1 MNTNMNEKN
10 LPLVS
15 VIVPVYGTEKVL
27 PCCLDSILGCTYK
40 NLEVIVVN
48 DCSPGN
54 ASEIIRSYGEMD
66 SRVKLV
72 EYEKN
77 KGLFLARMTGVEA
90 SHGKYIAFLDSDD
103 RVSVD
108 FYRRLVEKAEATD
121 SDMVMGEVIMDFGT
135 HYEYFNYSMSRILNL
150 DLKGKEAADFLFRQM
165 GKDWSLH
172 VVWNKIYRR
181 DLWEKCMPYFKLQT
195 EHLIMCEDVLY
206 SSFLYY
212 FCSHFTNIHGDFV
225 YYTQSD
231 LGSTQSKNKSLKQLE
246 KSIND
251 IRHVFNILHDAFQN
265 RIQDDTYLEMIK
277 GWQGNLK
284 GTWIAIISHGNNSW
298 LEKRKLLA
306 ILNEDNIQPNNGGQ
320 AFSMAITSQKR
331 LWGEELKCKIC
342 QKKTKVVSFDIFDTL
357 VQRPFWEPT
366 DLFYFLGIYANQVLH
381 AGDLLSFRDIRIS
394 AERKAREIGRLNH
407 PSWEEITLD
416 DIYDVLQ
423 DWLGMT
429 DDQRQAVENR
439 EIELELK
446 YCHPRSYARELFQ
459 LCHALGKRIIITSD
473 MYLPKEAVEKILA
486 RCGYEGYE
494 KLYLSSDVKLGKWSG
509 NLYQHICKDLD
520 VSPENI
526 LHIGDTAPSDV
537 DMAKKK
543 GLQSFHFPKAVDRLM
558 NAVPEM
564 YGGELFHRLY
574 ASPFA
579 LREGWQFVR
588 FFGLKCLLAVAA
600 QTIFD
605 NPYVQFHPETDF
617 NADPNVIGTAAL
629 GMHIFAVAQWMAE
642 EVEKNGYHN
651 LNFMAR
657 DGYLAMEC
665 FDALNRIYKLP
676 VREDY
681 LYLTRS
687 VMLPLQIDEPCDLA
701 GMVPNFNIFNQT
713 PAKIFDEFQPIM
725 VKEWYD
731 RREDF
736 CRKHGFLMDK
746 TFSTLEEYYDF
757 IKVFKDDFID
767 RSQVEAYKKKIYS
780 YLEPSFQGKTA
791 TFDVGYSCRVESN
804 LRRNFGFD
812 VTPYYIHVNNHI
824 PFYRADK
831 NNMDFHTFYKYS
843 PGVTGVIRELL
854 ISKQAPSCDH
864 LEIADGK
871 VRPVF
876 KKYHPDFMETY
887 MVSAIQDS
895 ALRYVKKIVTLFGED
910 IRYLYYQREDAS
922 LPFEYY
928 CSLSKIKDRQIF
940 AYSDFEDDL
949 GLGKSVKTFD
959 YWNGQIEN
967 VASGLSGAM
976 DWSLHW
982 IPSKWQRAICL
993 YYMNRDYLKYKV
1005 STKLQNHPKK
1015 LAVLKVGYRGLRKVY
1030 RSFKRK

>member
-1 MNTNMNEKN
+1 MNTDLNDKN
-10 LPLVS
+10 RPLIS

-40 NLEVIVVN
+40 NIEVIVVN

-54 ASEIIRSYGEMD
+54 ASEIIRSYEEMD

-103 RVSVD
+103 KVSID
-108 FYRRLVEKAEATD
+108 LYRRLVEQAERTD
-121 SDMVMGEVIMDFGT
+121 SDMVMGEVVKDFGN
-135 HYEYFNYSMSRILNL
+135 HYEYHNYAMSRVLDL
-150 DLKGKEAADFLFRQM
+150 DLKGREAADFLFKQM

-172 VVWNKIYRR
+172 VVWNKLYRR

-231 LGSTQSKNKSLKQLE
+231 SASTQSKNKSFKQLE
-246 KSIND
+246 KSICD
-251 IRHVFNILHDAFQN
+251 IRHVFSILYDAFHN

-284 GTWIAIISHGNNSW
+284 GTYIDIITHGSKSQ
-298 LEKRKLLA
+298 LEKRKLLK
-306 ILNEDNIQPNNGGQ
+306 ILNEDDIQPNKGGQ
-320 AFSMAITSQKR
+320 AFGLAITSQKR

-342 QKKTKVVSFDIFDTL
+342 DDKTKVVSFDIFDTL
-357 VQRPFWEPT
+357 VYRPFWEPT
-366 DLFYFLGIYANQVLH
+366 DLFYLLGIYANQVLH
-381 AGDLLSFRDIRIS
+381 AGDLLSFREIRIT
-394 AERKAREIGRLNH
+394 AEQKAREIGKLSH

-416 DIYDVLQ
+416 DIYDVIE
-423 DWLGMT
+423 DWLGLT
-429 DDQRQAVENR
+429 YEQRQILEKK
-439 EIELELK
+439 EMELELQ

-459 LCHALGKRIIITSD
+459 LARALGKKIIITSD
-473 MYLPKEAVEKILA
+473 MYLPKETVEKILIH
-486 RCGYEGYE
+486 CGYEGYE

-509 NLYQHICKDLD
+509 NLYQYLSKDLHTA
-520 VSPENI
+520 PENI
-526 LHIGDTAPSDV
+526 LHIGDTMPSDV

-543 GLQSFHFPKAVDRLM
+543 GLQSYHFPKAVDRFM
-558 NAVPEM
+558 NSVPAM
-564 YGGELFHRLY
+564 YGGELFHKLY
-574 ASPFA
+574 ASSFA
-579 LREGWQFVR
+579 LRDGWQFVR

-600 QTIFD
+600 QTIFA

-617 NADPNVIGTAAL
+617 NADPDVIGTVAL
-629 GMHIFAVAQWMAE
+629 GMHMFAVVQWLAE
-642 EVEKNGYHN
+642 EVKRNGYEN

-665 FDALNRIYKLP
+665 FNELNRIYKLP

-687 VMLPLQIDEPCDLA
+687 VMLPLQLDKPYDLA
-701 GMVPNFNIFNQT
+701 GMVPNFNIYNQT
-713 PAKIFDEFQPIM
+713 PEKLFNEFQPVM
-725 VKEWYD
+725 KHDRYEERKE
-731 RREDF
+731 F
-736 CRKHGFLMDK
+736 CSNHGFIMDK
-746 TFSTLEEYYDF
+746 TFSSLGEYYDF
-757 IKVFKDDFID
+757 IKEFKDDFID
-767 RSQVEAYKKKIYS
+767 QNSLKAYKEKIYS
-780 YLEPSFQGKTA
+780 YLKPAFHGKSA

-831 NNMDFHTFYKYS
+831 NDMDFHTFYKYS

-854 ISKQAPSCDH
+854 ISKLAPSCDY
-864 LEIADGK
+864 LEVVDGK
-871 VRPVF
+871 IKPVF

-887 MVSAIQDS
+887 MVSAIQQS
-895 ALRYVKKIVTLFGED
+895 ALRYVKNVVNLFGED

-949 GLGKSVKTFD
+949 GFGKSVKTFD

-967 VASGLSGAM
+967 VASGLTGTM

-1005 STKLQNHPKK
+1005 STKLENHPKK
-1015 LAVLKVGYRGLRKVY
+1015 LAVLKAGYRGLRKVY
-1030 RSFKRK
+1030 RSLKRK

>member
-1 MNTNMNEKN
+1 MNTDMNEKN

-27 PCCLDSILGCTYK
+27 PRCLDSILGCTYK
-40 NLEVIVVN
+40 NIEVIAVN

-72 EYEKN
+72 EHEKN
-77 KGLFLARMTGVEA
+77 KGLFLARMTGVKA
-90 SHGKYIAFLDSDD
+90 SHGKYISFLDSDD
-103 RVSVD
+103 RVSID
-108 FYRRLVEKAEATD
+108 LYRRLVEKAETTD

-135 HYEYFNYSMSRILNL
+135 HYEYFNYSMSRVLDL

-181 DLWEKCMPYFKLQT
+181 DLWEKCMPCFKLQT

-225 YYTQSD
+225 YYTQSESA
-231 LGSTQSKNKSLKQLE
+231 STQTKNKPVKQLE
-246 KSIND
+246 KNIGD
-251 IRHVFNILHDAFQN
+251 IRHVFHILYDAFHN
-265 RIQDDTYLEMIK
+265 RIQDDTYLEMIR

-298 LEKRKLLA
+298 TEKRKLLK
-306 ILNEDNIQPNNGGQ
+306 ILNEDDIEPNNGGQ
-320 AFSMAITSQKR
+320 AFRMAITSQKR

-342 QKKTKVVSFDIFDTL
+342 QEKTKIVSFDIFDTL

-366 DLFYFLGIYANQVLH
+366 DLFYLLGIYANRVLH

-394 AERKAREIGRLNH
+394 AERKAREIGRLH
-407 PSWEEITLD
+407 RPSWEEITLD

-486 RCGYEGYE
+486 RCGYEGYD

-509 NLYQHICKDLD
+509 NLYQHVCKDLN

-526 LHIGDTAPSDV
+526 LHIGDTMLSDV

-574 ASPFA
+574 ASPFV
-579 LREGWQFVR
+579 LRDGWQFVR

-629 GMHIFAVAQWMAE
+629 GMHIFAVAQWLAE

-731 RREDF
+731 RRKDF

-767 RSQVEAYKKKIYS
+767 PNQVEAYKKKIYS

-1015 LAVLKVGYRGLRKVY
+1015 LAVLKAGYRGLRKVY

>member
-1 MNTNMNEKN
+1 MNEKN

-27 PCCLDSILGCTYK
+27 PRCLDSILGCTYK
-40 NLEVIVVN
+40 NIEVIAVN

-66 SRVKLV
+66 SRVRLV
-72 EYEKN
+72 EHERN

-108 FYRRLVEKAEATD
+108 FYRRLVEKAETTD

-135 HYEYFNYSMSRILNL
+135 HYEYFNYSMSRILDL

-181 DLWEKCMPYFKLQT
+181 DLWEKCIPYFKLQT

-320 AFSMAITSQKR
+320 AFSIAITSQKR

-342 QKKTKVVSFDIFDTL
+342 QEKTKIVSFDIFDTL

-366 DLFYFLGIYANQVLH
+366 DLFYLLGIYANRVLH
-381 AGDLLSFRDIRIS
+381 VGDLLSFRDIRIS

-446 YCHPRSYARELFQ
+446 YCHPRSYARELFL

-473 MYLPKEAVEKILA
+473 MYLPKKAVGKILA

-494 KLYLSSDVKLGKWSG
+494 ELYLSSDVKLGKWSG
-509 NLYQHICKDLD
+509 NLYQHVCKDLN

-526 LHIGDTAPSDV
+526 LHIGDTMPSDV

-574 ASPFA
+574 ASPFV
-579 LREGWQFVR
+579 LRDGWQFVR

-736 CRKHGFLMDK
+736 CRKHGFLMNK

>member
-1 MNTNMNEKN
+1 MNIDMNEKD

-27 PCCLDSILGCTYK
+27 PRCLDSILGCTYK
-40 NLEVIVVN
+40 NIEVIAVN

-72 EYEKN
+72 EYDKN
-77 KGLFLARMTGVEA
+77 RGLFLARMAGVEA

-103 RVSVD
+103 KVSVD
-108 FYRRLVEKAEATD
+108 LYRRLVEKAEETD
-121 SDMVMGEVIMDFGT
+121 SDMVMGEVVMDFGN
-135 HYEYFNYSMSRILNL
+135 HYEYYNYAMSRVLDL
-150 DLKGKEAADFLFRQM
+150 DLKGREAADFLFKQM

-195 EHLIMCEDVLY
+195 KHLIMCEDVLY

-231 LGSTQSKNKSLKQLE
+231 SASTQSKNKSFKQLE
-246 KSIND
+246 KSIYD
-251 IRHVFNILHDAFQN
+251 IRHVFSILYDAFHN

-284 GTWIAIISHGNNSW
+284 GTWMDIISHGDKSL
-298 LEKRKLLA
+298 LEKRKLLK
-306 ILNEDNIQPNNGGQ
+306 ILNADGIQPNNGGQ
-320 AFSMAITSQKR
+320 AFGWAITSQNR

-342 QKKTKVVSFDIFDTL
+342 HEKTKVVSFDIFDTL

-366 DLFYFLGIYANQVLH
+366 DLFYLLGIYANQVLH

-429 DDQRQAVENR
+429 DDQRQAVEHR

-446 YCHPRSYARELFQ
+446 YCHPRSYARELFR

-509 NLYQHICKDLD
+509 HLYQHVCKDLNI
-520 VSPENI
+520 SPENI

-558 NAVPEM
+558 NAVPDM
-564 YGGELFHRLY
+564 YGGELFHKLY

-579 LREGWQFVR
+579 LRDGWQFVR

-617 NADPNVIGTAAL
+617 NADPDVIGTAAL
-629 GMHIFAVAQWMAE
+629 GMHIFAVAQWLAE
-642 EVEKNGYHN
+642 EVEKNGYNN

-665 FDALNRIYKLP
+665 FDELNQIYKLP

-701 GMVPNFNIFNQT
+701 GMVPNFNIFYQT
-713 PAKIFDEFQPIM
+713 PAKIFDEFQSIM

-746 TFSTLEEYYDF
+746 TFSSLEEYYDF

-767 RSQVEAYKKKIYS
+767 PNQVEAYKKKIYS

-804 LRRNFGFD
+804 LKRNFGFD

-831 NNMDFHTFYKYS
+831 NDMEFHTFYKYS
-843 PGVTGVIRELL
+843 PGVTGVTRELL

-1015 LAVLKVGYRGLRKVY
+1015 LAVLKAGYRGLRKVY

>member
-1 MNTNMNEKN
+1 MNTDMNEKN

-27 PCCLDSILGCTYK
+27 PRCLDSILGCTYK
-40 NLEVIVVN
+40 NIEVIAVN

-72 EYEKN
+72 EHEKN
-77 KGLFLARMTGVEA
+77 KGLFLARMTGVKA
-90 SHGKYIAFLDSDD
+90 SHGKYISFLDSDD

-108 FYRRLVEKAEATD
+108 FYRRLVEKAETTD

-135 HYEYFNYSMSRILNL
+135 HYEYFNYSMSRVLDL

-181 DLWEKCMPYFKLQT
+181 DLWEKCMPCFKLQT

-225 YYTQSD
+225 YYTQSESA
-231 LGSTQSKNKSLKQLE
+231 STQTKNKPVKQLE
-246 KSIND
+246 KNIGD
-251 IRHVFNILHDAFQN
+251 IRHVFHILYDAFHN
-265 RIQDDTYLEMIK
+265 FIQDDTYLEMIR

-284 GTWIAIISHGNNSW
+284 QHWIEMISHGSQGIMG
-298 LEKRKLLA
+298 KRKLLKL
-306 ILNEDNIQPNNGGQ
+306 LNQDDIVPNRGGQ

-446 YCHPRSYARELFQ
+446 YCHPRSYARELFL

-473 MYLPKEAVEKILA
+473 MYLPKKAVGKILA

-494 KLYLSSDVKLGKWSG
+494 ELYLSSDVKLGKWSG
-509 NLYQHICKDLD
+509 NLYQHVCKDLN

-526 LHIGDTAPSDV
+526 LHIGDTMPSDV

-574 ASPFA
+574 ASPFV
-579 LREGWQFVR
+579 LRDGWQFVR

-791 TFDVGYSCRVESN
+791 IFDVGYSCRVESN

>member
-1 MNTNMNEKN
+1 MNEKN

-27 PCCLDSILGCTYK
+27 PRCLDSILGCTYK
-40 NLEVIVVN
+40 NVEVIAVN

-72 EYEKN
+72 EHERN

-108 FYRRLVEKAEATD
+108 FYRRLVEKAETTD
-121 SDMVMGEVIMDFGT
+121 SDMVMGEVIRDFDT
-135 HYEYFNYSMSRILNL
+135 HYEYFNYSMSRILDL

-181 DLWEKCMPYFKLQT
+181 DLWEKCIPYFKLQT

-212 FCSHFTNIHGDFV
+212 FCSHFTNVHGDFV

-231 LGSTQSKNKSLKQLE
+231 SASIQTKNKPVKQLE
-246 KSIND
+246 KNIGD
-251 IRHVFNILHDAFQN
+251 IRHVFHILYDAFHN
-265 RIQDDTYLEMIK
+265 RIQDDTYLEMIR

-284 GTWIAIISHGNNSW
+284 QTWIEVISRGSQGIMG
-298 LEKRKLLA
+298 KRKLLKL
-306 ILNEDNIQPNNGGQ
+306 LNQDDIVPNNGGQ
-320 AFSMAITSQKR
+320 AFGMAITSQKR

-342 QKKTKVVSFDIFDTL
+342 QEKTKIVSFDIFDTL

-366 DLFYFLGIYANQVLH
+366 DLFYLLGIYANRVLH
-381 AGDLLSFRDIRIS
+381 AGDLLSFRDIRMS
-394 AERKAREIGRLNH
+394 AERKAREIGRLH
-407 PSWEEITLD
+407 RPSWEEITLD

-446 YCHPRSYARELFQ
+446 YCHPRSYARELFL

-473 MYLPKEAVEKILA
+473 MYLPKKAVEKILA

-494 KLYLSSDVKLGKWSG
+494 ELYLSSDVKLGKWSG
-509 NLYQHICKDLD
+509 NLYQYVCKDLN

-526 LHIGDTAPSDV
+526 LHIGDTMPSDV

-579 LREGWQFVR
+579 LRDGWQFVR

-713 PAKIFDEFQPIM
+713 PTKIFDEFQPIM

>member
-27 PCCLDSILGCTYK
+27 PRCLDSILGCTYK

-54 ASEIIRSYGEMD
+54 ASEIIRSYGDMD

-72 EYEKN
+72 EHEKN

-90 SHGKYIAFLDSDD
+90 SHGKYIAFLDPDD

-108 FYRRLVEKAEATD
+108 FYRRLVEKAETTD

-135 HYEYFNYSMSRILNL
+135 HYEYFNYSMSRILDL
-150 DLKGKEAADFLFRQM
+150 DLKGKEVADFLFRQM

-181 DLWEKCMPYFKLQT
+181 DLWEKCMPCFKLQT

-225 YYTQSD
+225 YYTQSESA
-231 LGSTQSKNKSLKQLE
+231 STQTKNKPVKQLE
-246 KSIND
+246 KNIGD
-251 IRHVFNILHDAFQN
+251 IRHVFHILYDAFHN
-265 RIQDDTYLEMIK
+265 RIQDDTYLEMIR

-284 GTWIAIISHGNNSW
+284 QTWIEMISRGSQGIMG
-298 LEKRKLLA
+298 KRKLLKL
-306 ILNEDNIQPNNGGQ
+306 LNQDDIVPNRGGQ

-342 QKKTKVVSFDIFDTL
+342 QEKTKIVSFDIFDTL

-366 DLFYFLGIYANQVLH
+366 DLFYLLGIYANRFLH

-394 AERKAREIGRLNH
+394 AERKAREIGRLH
-407 PSWEEITLD
+407 RPSWEEITLD

-429 DDQRQAVENR
+429 DNQRQAVENR

-473 MYLPKEAVEKILA
+473 MYLPKKAVEKILA

-520 VSPENI
+520 ASPENI

-579 LREGWQFVR
+579 LRDGWQFVR

-629 GMHIFAVAQWMAE
+629 GMHIFAVAQWLAE

-665 FDALNRIYKLP
+665 FDEMNRIYKLP

-687 VMLPLQIDEPCDLA
+687 VMLPLQIDEPSDLA

-713 PAKIFDEFQPIM
+713 PAKMFDEFRPVM
-725 VKEWYD
+725 VKERYE

-736 CRKHGFLMDK
+736 CRKHGFLIDK
-746 TFSTLEEYYDF
+746 TFSSLEEYYDF

-780 YLEPSFQGKTA
+780 YLEHSFQGKTA

-804 LRRNFGFD
+804 LKRNFGFD
-812 VTPYYIHVNNHI
+812 VTPYYIHINNHI

>member
-1 MNTNMNEKN
+1 MNEKN

-90 SHGKYIAFLDSDD
+90 SHGKYIAFLNSDD

-108 FYRRLVEKAEATD
+108 FYRRLVEKAETTD

-366 DLFYFLGIYANQVLH
+366 DLFYFLGIYTNQVLH

-446 YCHPRSYARELFQ
+446 YCHPRSYARELFL

-473 MYLPKEAVEKILA
+473 MYLPKKAVGKILA

-494 KLYLSSDVKLGKWSG
+494 ELYLSSDVKLGKWSG
-509 NLYQHICKDLD
+509 NLYQHVCKDLN

-526 LHIGDTAPSDV
+526 LHIGDTMPSDV

-574 ASPFA
+574 ASPFV
-579 LREGWQFVR
+579 LRDGWQFVR

-687 VMLPLQIDEPCDLA
+687 VMLPLQIDEPSDLA

-713 PAKIFDEFQPIM
+713 PAKMFDEFQPVM
-725 VKEWYD
+725 VKERYD

>member
-1 MNTNMNEKN
+1 MNEKN

-108 FYRRLVEKAEATD
+108 FYRRLVEKAETTD

-206 SSFLYY
+206 SSFLCY

-446 YCHPRSYARELFQ
+446 YCHPRSYARELFL

-473 MYLPKEAVEKILA
+473 MYLPKKAVGKILA

-494 KLYLSSDVKLGKWSG
+494 ELYLSSDVKLGKWSG
-509 NLYQHICKDLD
+509 NLYQHVCKDLN

-526 LHIGDTAPSDV
+526 LHIGDTMPSDV

-574 ASPFA
+574 ASPFV
-579 LREGWQFVR
+579 LRDGWQFVR

-940 AYSDFEDDL
+940 AYSDFEDEL

>member
-1 MNTNMNEKN
+1 MNEKN

-27 PCCLDSILGCTYK
+27 PRCLDSILGCTYK
-40 NLEVIVVN
+40 NIEVIAVN

-66 SRVKLV
+66 SRVRLV
-72 EYEKN
+72 EHERN

-108 FYRRLVEKAEATD
+108 FYRRLVEKAETTD

-135 HYEYFNYSMSRILNL
+135 HYEYFNYSMSRILDL

-181 DLWEKCMPYFKLQT
+181 DLWEKCIPYFKLQT

-320 AFSMAITSQKR
+320 AFSIAITSQKR

-342 QKKTKVVSFDIFDTL
+342 QEKTKIVSFDIFDTL

-366 DLFYFLGIYANQVLH
+366 DLFYLLGIYANRVLH
-381 AGDLLSFRDIRIS
+381 VGDLLSFRDIRIS

-446 YCHPRSYARELFQ
+446 YCHSRSYARELFQ

-473 MYLPKEAVEKILA
+473 MYLPKEVVEKILA
-486 RCGYEGYE
+486 RCGYEGYD

-509 NLYQHICKDLD
+509 NLYQHVCKDLN

-526 LHIGDTAPSDV
+526 LHIGDTMPSDV

-574 ASPFA
+574 ASPFV
-579 LREGWQFVR
+579 LRDGWQFVR

-736 CRKHGFLMDK
+736 CRKHGFLMNK

>member
-1 MNTNMNEKN
+1 MNEKN

-27 PCCLDSILGCTYK
+27 PRCLDSILGCTYK
-40 NLEVIVVN
+40 NVEVIAVN

-54 ASEIIRSYGEMD
+54 ASEIIRGYGEMD

-72 EYEKN
+72 EHERN

-108 FYRRLVEKAEATD
+108 FYRRLVEKAETTD

-135 HYEYFNYSMSRILNL
+135 HYEYFNYSMSRILDL

-265 RIQDDTYLEMIK
+265 RIQDDTYLDMIR

-284 GTWIAIISHGNNSW
+284 GTWLAIISHGNNSW

-306 ILNEDNIQPNNGGQ
+306 ILNADDIQPNNGGQ
-320 AFSMAITSQKR
+320 AFSIAITSQKR

-342 QKKTKVVSFDIFDTL
+342 QEKTKIVSFDIFDTL

-366 DLFYFLGIYANQVLH
+366 DLFYLLGIYANKVLH
-381 AGDLLSFRDIRIS
+381 AGDLLSFRDIRMS
-394 AERKAREIGRLNH
+394 AERKAREIGRLH
-407 PSWEEITLD
+407 RPSWEEITLD

-429 DDQRQAVENR
+429 DNQRQAVENR

-509 NLYQHICKDLD
+509 DLYQHICKDLD

-579 LREGWQFVR
+579 LRDGWQFVR

-629 GMHIFAVAQWMAE
+629 GMHIFAVAQWLAE

-665 FDALNRIYKLP
+665 FDEMNRIYKLP

-1015 LAVLKVGYRGLRKVY
+1015 LAALKMGYRGLRTVY
-1030 RSFKRK
+1030 RSLKRK